1 MCHNRASYVM
11 TEARVSGRGSVCVER
26 GNDESCSDLFGSKA
40 QPTTDLGNE
49 AAVAR
54 RSPRAMQGALPGC
67 LHQRSTDAGRSDLPD
82 RKHAANPLPAWHGFG
97 YKATMMPTL
106 GINGPCEFLRE
117 GRCSIYDDRPA
128 VCREY
133 GHKVLTLDCGH
144 DCQPSRPFTN
154 EAASAIMLL
163 MSYVLDIQG
172 AMAVV
177 IPRDSELV
185 FRHLQ
190 ESVDNLCVDVEM
202 EDGEEISASG
212 NSVTP
217 EPNSVMPCNARD
229 GTLRSHKGL

>member
-1 MCHNRASYVM
+1 MKAVRIY
-11 TEARVSGRGSVCVER
+11 
-26 GNDESCSDLFGSKA
+26 SDRKLSRQQIWEMKRLWRDVPHVQCKG
-40 QPTTDLGNE
+40 LC
-49 AAVAR
+49 
-54 RSPRAMQGALPGC
+54 QGACTNVPLMPVEAIY
-67 LHQRSTDAGRSDLPD
+67 LIE
-82 RKHAANPLPAWHGFG
+82 KHAANPLPAWHGFG